1 MCMGVLLFYVYF
13 MSVSYMHAWWYTEY
27 KQKMALGLLELE
39 LQMAVRCH
47 VGSENPTWIIWKSG
61 QCS

>member
-39 LQMAVRCH
+39 LQMAVRYRLGNC
-47 VGSENPTWIIWKSG
+47 KSK
-61 QCS
+61 CS